1 MKSETK
7 IGLRK
12 DAYKAL
18 ILTVAVMV
26 IRGISSLSSIDGS
39 VNIVAVLVAVPMVF
53 AFMLGVLTLYRRL
66 TKSKS

>member
-26 IRGISSLSSIDGS
+26 IRGISSIDGS

>member
-18 ILTVAVMV
+18 ILTVAVMGV
-26 IRGISSLSSIDGS
+26 RGISSLSSIDGS